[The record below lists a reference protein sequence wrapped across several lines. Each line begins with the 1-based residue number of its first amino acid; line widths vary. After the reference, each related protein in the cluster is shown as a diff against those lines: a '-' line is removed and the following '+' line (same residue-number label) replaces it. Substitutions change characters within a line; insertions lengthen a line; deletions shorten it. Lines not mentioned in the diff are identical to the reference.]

1 MTSKEVELYLELLI
15 TSAGLN
21 FDLFKLPVGEEIY
34 QNDVSLLYLT
44 PLQAFS
50 LHIPSRHHP
59 NSPDLFPSSPF
70 GLRF

>member
-1 MTSKEVELYLELLI
+1 MHALPKEVAPLI
-15 TSAGLN
+15 RN
-21 FDLFKLPVGEEIY
+21 RIVKFYILFQVTVGEEIY

-59 NSPDLFPSSPF
+59 NSPSLFPSSPF